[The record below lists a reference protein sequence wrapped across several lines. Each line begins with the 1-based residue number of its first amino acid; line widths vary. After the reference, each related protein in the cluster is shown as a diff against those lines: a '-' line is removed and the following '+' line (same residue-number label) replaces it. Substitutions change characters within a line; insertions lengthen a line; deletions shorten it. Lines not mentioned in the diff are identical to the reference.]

1 MTSTLITPKQAK
13 ETATI
18 YNVGKLLSAGTSNY
32 KTGKNKKGVTF
43 IMYLA
48 AGTQNSKGIN
58 LCPMMSLGCEASC
71 LETAGRGKMRPV
83 KNSRLNKSEY
93 YVSDK
98 LSFLVQLAHEIICK
112 IKYYR
117 NKDTTL
123 YFRLNGTSDVDFL
136 GQIKRHLGIDF
147 LTFDN
152 VVFYDYTAILG
163 KATKYASADNYVH
176 TFSRKENNEETCLK
190 ALSLGFNCAMVFA
203 GELPKTYKGF
213 PVVSGD
219 ITDLEMLEY
228 KGTILGLSAKGKAK
242 KDMSGF
248 VIR

>member
-1 MTSTLITPKQAK
+1 MINFKQAK
-13 ETATI
+13 QNATV

-32 KTGKNKKGVTF
+32 KTGKNTKGVTF

-48 AGTQNSKGIN
+48 AGKQNSKGVN

-71 LETAGRGKMRPV
+71 LETAGRGVMRPV

-98 LSFLVQLAHEIICK
+98 LSFLVQLSHEIMSK
-112 IKYYR
+112 ISYYR
-117 NKDTTL
+117 NKETTL

-147 LTFDN
+147 LTYDN

-163 KATKYASADNYVH
+163 KAKKYASDDNYVH
-176 TFSRKENNEETCLK
+176 TFSRKEDNEATCLE
-190 ALSLGFNCAMVFA
+190 ALNLGFNCAMVFA
-203 GELPKTYKGF
+203 GDLPKTYKGF
-213 PVVSGD
+213 TVVSGD
-219 ITDLEMLEY
+219 LTDLEMLDY
-228 KGTILGLSAKGKAK
+228 KGTILGLTAKGKAK
-242 KDMSGF
+242 KDESGF
-248 VIR
+248 VIREY